1 MDLNEVIKAK
11 SFLKGQAVDT
21 PMLDLSGSKV
31 QPFISN
37 ALETRIKLEL
47 FQHVGSFKSRGVL
60 LAIAAL
66 SEEQR
71 RSGVIAFSAGNHALA
86 VSWASKSSGISA
98 KVIMPKTADPFRISG
113 CVAHGAEILLA
124 EDAEAGFALMEQ
136 LAEKENRQILHPF
149 ESDYMILGAATCGLE
164 MIEAMPEMDIAII
177 PIGGGGLISG
187 ISAAI
192 KLVKP
197 SVQVFGVEPYGADSM
212 FQSFLE
218 KRPMKVKKVNTIADS
233 LGAPMA
239 LPKSY
244 NLAIKNVESVV
255 RLSEKEMIEAMNF
268 IREKLNLMVEPAC
281 ASSLAAFNGPLAEG
295 VKNKRVALIACGSN
309 ISFEKY
315 NKLISS
321 EL

>member
-1 MDLNEVIKAK
+1 MAELDVIY
-11 SFLKGQAVDT
+11 
-21 PMLDLSGSKV
+21 
-31 QPFISN
+31 
-37 ALETRIKLEL
+37 
-47 FQHVGSFKSRGVL
+47 
-60 LAIAAL
+60 
-66 SEEQR
+66 
-71 RSGVIAFSAGNHALA
+71 
-86 VSWASKSSGISA
+86 VS
-98 KVIMPKTADPFRISG
+98 
-113 CVAHGAEILLA
+113 
-124 EDAEAGFALMEQ
+124 
-136 LAEKENRQILHPF
+136 
-149 ESDYMILGAATCGLE
+149 
-164 MIEAMPEMDIAII
+164 
-177 PIGGGGLISG
+177 IGGGGLISG

-218 KRPMKVKKVNTIADS
+218 KRPMKIKKVNTIADS

-255 RLSEKEMIEAMNF
+255 RLSEQEMIEAMNF

-281 ASSLAAFNGPLAEG
+281 ASSLAAFNGPLAER
-295 VKNKRVALIACGSN
+295 VKNKRVALVACGSN

-315 NKLISS
+315 NELVNS